1 MRVHQI
7 SEAEHDIDSG
17 ADYAEEK
24 RELELFIMNDQ
35 DLYRQMFLP
44 ILMNLARKMKRGV
57 YNHQMAPKLW
67 QYLVDQGAKKY
78 VMQHGGTV
86 RNTFPK
92 QARMELAK
100 DMADEQMEMI
110 KAGEYSIATGYDP
123 KKAE

>member
-7 SEAEHDIDSG
+7 TETEHD
-17 ADYAEEK
+17 ADTGQDFSEEK

-35 DLYRQMFLP
+35 DLYRQMFMP
-44 ILMNLARKMKRGV
+44 IIMNIVRKMKRGV
-57 YNHQMAPKLW
+57 YDHKLAPRLW

-92 QARMELAK
+92 RAREELAS
-100 DMADEQMEMI
+100 DLADEQMEMI

-123 KKAE
+123 KKGE

>member
-1 MRVHQI
+1 MRVNQI

-35 DLYRQMFLP
+35 DLYRQMFMP
-44 ILMNLARKMKRGV
+44 IIMNLARKMKRGV

-67 QYLVDQGAKKY
+67 QYLVDQGARKY
-78 VMQHGGTV
+78 VMQNGGTV

-100 DMADEQMEMI
+100 DMADEQMEML

>member
-67 QYLVDQGAKKY
+67 QYLVDQGARKY
-78 VMQHGGTV
+78 VMQNGGTV

-100 DMADEQMEMI
+100 DMADEQMEML

>member
-7 SEAEHDIDSG
+7 SEAEHDQDSG

-35 DLYRQMFLP
+35 DLYRQMFMP
-44 ILMNLARKMKRGV
+44 IIMNLARELKRGV

-78 VMQHGGTV
+78 VMQYGGTV

-92 QARMELAK
+92 KARMELAK

>member
-1 MRVHQI
+1 MRVYQI

-35 DLYRQMFLP
+35 DLYRQMFMP
-44 ILMNLARKMKRGV
+44 IIMNLARKMKRGV

-67 QYLVDQGAKKY
+67 QYLVDQGARKY
-78 VMQHGGTV
+78 VMQNGGTV

-100 DMADEQMEMI
+100 DMADEQMEML

>member
-1 MRVHQI
+1 
-7 SEAEHDIDSG
+7 
-17 ADYAEEK
+17 
-24 RELELFIMNDQ
+24 MNDQ

-78 VMQHGGTV
+78 VMQYGGTV

-92 QARMELAK
+92 KARMELAK

>member
-35 DLYRQMFLP
+35 DLCRQMFLP

-67 QYLVDQGAKKY
+67 QYLVDQGARKY
-78 VMQHGGTV
+78 VMQNGGTV

-92 QARMELAK
+92 QARIELAK
-100 DMADEQMEMI
+100 DMADEQMEML

>member
-7 SEAEHDIDSG
+7 SEAEHDQDSG

-35 DLYRQMFLP
+35 DLYRQMFMP
-44 ILMNLARKMKRGV
+44 IIMNLARKMKRGV

-78 VMQHGGTV
+78 VMQYGGTV

-92 QARMELAK
+92 KARMELAK

>member
-44 ILMNLARKMKRGV
+44 IIMNLARKMKRGV

-67 QYLVDQGAKKY
+67 QYLVDQGARKY
-78 VMQHGGTV
+78 VMQNGGTV

-100 DMADEQMEMI
+100 DMADEQMEML

>member
-1 MRVHQI
+1 MRVYQI

-35 DLYRQMFLP
+35 DLYRQMFMP
-44 ILMNLARKMKRGV
+44 IIMNLARKMKRGV

-67 QYLVDQGAKKY
+67 QYLVDQGARKY
-78 VMQHGGTV
+78 VMQNGGTV

-92 QARMELAK
+92 QARIELAK
-100 DMADEQMEMI
+100 DMADEQMEML

>member
-67 QYLVDQGAKKY
+67 QYLVDQGARKY
-78 VMQHGGTV
+78 VMQNGGTV

-92 QARMELAK
+92 QARIELAK
-100 DMADEQMEMI
+100 DMADEQMEML

-123 KKAE
+123 KKGE

>member
-44 ILMNLARKMKRGV
+44 IIMNLARKMKRGV

-67 QYLVDQGAKKY
+67 QYLVDQGARKY

-100 DMADEQMEMI
+100 DMADEQMEML

>member
-7 SEAEHDIDSG
+7 SEAEHDQDSG

-35 DLYRQMFLP
+35 DLYRQMFMP
-44 ILMNLARKMKRGV
+44 IIMNLARKMKRGV

-67 QYLVDQGAKKY
+67 QYLVDQGARKY
-78 VMQHGGTV
+78 VMQNGGTV

-92 QARMELAK
+92 QARIELAK
-100 DMADEQMEMI
+100 DMADEQMEML

>member
-7 SEAEHDIDSG
+7 SEAEHDQDSG

>member
-1 MRVHQI
+1 MRIHHI
-7 SEAEHDIDSG
+7 TETEHDQDSG
-17 ADYAEEK
+17 QDYAQEK

-35 DLYRQMFLP
+35 DLYRQMFMP
-44 ILMNLARKMKRGV
+44 IIMNLARKMKRGV

-100 DMADEQMEMI
+100 DMADEQMEML

>member
-1 MRVHQI
+1 MRVNQI

-44 ILMNLARKMKRGV
+44 IIMNLARKMKRGV

-67 QYLVDQGAKKY
+67 QYLVDQGARKY
-78 VMQHGGTV
+78 VMQNGGTV

-100 DMADEQMEMI
+100 DMADEQMEML

>member
-1 MRVHQI
+1 MRIHHI
-7 SEAEHDIDSG
+7 TETEHDQDSG
-17 ADYAEEK
+17 QDYAQEK

-44 ILMNLARKMKRGV
+44 IIMNLARKMKRGV

-100 DMADEQMEMI
+100 EIADEQMEML

-123 KKAE
+123 KKGE

>member
-7 SEAEHDIDSG
+7 SEAEHDQDSG

-35 DLYRQMFLP
+35 DLYRQMFMP
-44 ILMNLARKMKRGV
+44 IIMNLARKMKRGV

-92 QARMELAK
+92 KARMELAK
-100 DMADEQMEMI
+100 DIADEQMEMI

>member
-1 MRVHQI
+1 MRVNQI
-7 SEAEHDIDSG
+7 SEAEHGQDSG
-17 ADYAEEK
+17 VDYTEEK

-44 ILMNLARKMKRGV
+44 IIMNLARKMKRGV

-67 QYLVDQGAKKY
+67 QYLIDQGARKY
-78 VMQHGGTV
+78 VMQNGGTV

-100 DMADEQMEMI
+100 DMADEQMEML

>member
-1 MRVHQI
+1 MRIHHI
-7 SEAEHDIDSG
+7 TETEHDQDSG
-17 ADYAEEK
+17 QDYAQEK

-35 DLYRQMFLP
+35 DLYRQMFMP
-44 ILMNLARKMKRGV
+44 IIMNLARKMKRGV

-100 DMADEQMEMI
+100 EIADEQMEML

-123 KKAE
+123 KKGE

>member
-44 ILMNLARKMKRGV
+44 IIMNLARKMKRGV

-67 QYLVDQGAKKY
+67 QYLIDQGARKY
-78 VMQHGGTV
+78 VMQNGGTV

-100 DMADEQMEMI
+100 DMADEQMEML

>member
-1 MRVHQI
+1 MRIHHI
-7 SEAEHDIDSG
+7 TETEHD
-17 ADYAEEK
+17 ADTGQDFSTEK

-35 DLYRQMFLP
+35 DLYRQMFMP
-44 ILMNLARKMKRGV
+44 IIMNLARKMKRGV

-92 QARMELAK
+92 RAREELAS
-100 DMADEQMEMI
+100 DLADEQMEMI

-123 KKAE
+123 KKGE

>member
-1 MRVHQI
+1 MRIHHI
-7 SEAEHDIDSG
+7 TETEHDQDSG
-17 ADYAEEK
+17 QDYAQEK

-44 ILMNLARKMKRGV
+44 IIMNLARKMKRGV

-92 QARMELAK
+92 QQEWNLLKR
-100 DMADEQMEMI
+100 
-110 KAGEYSIATGYDP
+110 
-123 KKAE
+123 

>member
-1 MRVHQI
+1 MRVYQI

-44 ILMNLARKMKRGV
+44 IIMNLARKMKRGV

-67 QYLVDQGAKKY
+67 QYLVDQGARKY
-78 VMQHGGTV
+78 VMQNGGTV

-92 QARMELAK
+92 QARIELAK
-100 DMADEQMEMI
+100 DMADEQMEML

>member
-1 MRVHQI
+1 MRVNQI
-7 SEAEHDIDSG
+7 SEAEHGQDSG
-17 ADYAEEK
+17 VDYTEEK

-67 QYLVDQGAKKY
+67 QYLVDQGARKY
-78 VMQHGGTV
+78 VMQNGGTV

-92 QARMELAK
+92 QARIELAK
-100 DMADEQMEMI
+100 DMADEQMEML

-123 KKAE
+123 KKGE